1 MLIQISFH
9 QFLEAINLML
19 NHRVLLELILGFR
32 YQKTDNPSFSP
43 RNRRNFGFDFDQR
56 INLSLIGNIG
66 ERLQITANYDTEST
80 FDFQNLVKLE
90 FNPPKT
96 REISSYIPEDIQD
109 KMDQS

>member
-1 MLIQISFH
+1 MYVNSNFFSSIFGSNKLDVKPQGSIG
-9 QFLEAINLML
+9 
-19 NHRVLLELILGFR
+19 VDLGFR

-80 FDFQNLVKLE
+80 FDFKN
-90 FNPPKT
+90 
-96 REISSYIPEDIQD
+96 
-109 KMDQS
+109 